1 MCGGRGRLWVD
12 DLSKASPE
20 LRSPILPPEDIA
32 IVFQGEAI
40 VSFQAMMFGSVSN
53 YGVLD

>member
-1 MCGGRGRLWVD
+1 MCGGRGRLWAD

-40 VSFQAMMFGSVSN
+40 VSLQAMMFGAVPN
-53 YGVLD
+53 YAVLD